1 LAFQLLQNLLTHPSF
16 QRRCAVQNPFF
27 EILQPLFRFVERVIL
42 LSQNLVKYGDN
53 LFFQTK
59 GIKPVKLGDLTS
71 QNLAELV
78 DIKVSFG
85 KLTNAVN
92 YGGSPR
98 DGERSETISLVEVG
112 VHVLLHGLSGQFVL
126 HALHIILGLLL
137 VHIENQ
143 ILKLAQG

>member
-1 LAFQLLQNLLTHPSF
+1 M
-16 QRRCAVQNPFF
+16 
-27 EILQPLFRFVERVIL
+27 
-42 LSQNLVKYGDN
+42 
-53 LFFQTK
+53 
-59 GIKPVKLGDLTS
+59 KLGDLTS

-78 DIKVSFG
+78 DIKISFG

-98 DGERSETISLVEVG
+98 DGERSETVSLVEVG

-126 HALHIILGLLL
+126 HTLHIILGLLL

-143 ILKLAQG
+143 ILKLAQGKVLAHLGRSGADGGGNFNQRLPLHQST